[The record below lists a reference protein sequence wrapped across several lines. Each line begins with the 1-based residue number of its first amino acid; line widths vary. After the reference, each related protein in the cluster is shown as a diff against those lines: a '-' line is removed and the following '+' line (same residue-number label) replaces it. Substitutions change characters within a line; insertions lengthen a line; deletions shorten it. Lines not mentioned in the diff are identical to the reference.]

1 MNLALVLFL
10 AVGSVDPTAL
20 EEQGRSHLYNLEFA
34 EARRIFSELDRQAPE
49 SPAGPY
55 YEASALW
62 MEEFARRGS
71 MAGTTFRTGTYWSR
85 KRIEP
90 PNLELKREFFRL
102 LGETTARSEAL
113 LAATPK
119 HLEALFFLGAAEG
132 LSSAYHAVIAHSY
145 YRSYRAGK
153 RAKAFHEQ
161 LLELDPSYADAY
173 LLPGLYEYTVATLP
187 RTLRVAGFLVGIRGS
202 KTQGLKLVKRAV
214 EEGRRTRWVARLSL
228 NVMYQREKS
237 YREALGMLRELEAEF
252 PRNPLLPF
260 ETGSVH
266 LLRRDFGAARRV
278 FETMLASQ
286 AEGLPHYDRIET
298 SMLRLKLAESYLFA
312 KNFARASTELD
323 RALGAP
329 WVPDHIKARIFLRRG
344 MASDALGRRKAAEWD
359 YRRALTLDVDESTN
373 ELARRYSK
381 KPYR

>member
-1 MNLALVLFL
+1 MNGALVLFL
-10 AVGSVDPTAL
+10 AIGSVNPTAL

-34 EARRIFSELDRQAPE
+34 EARRIFSELDRRAPE

-55 YEASALW
+55 YKASALW
-62 MEEFARRGS
+62 MEEFARRGG
-71 MAGTTFRTGTYWSR
+71 MLGTTFRTGNYWSR
-85 KRIEP
+85 KRIAP
-90 PNLELKREFFRL
+90 PKPELEREFFRL
-102 LGETTARSEAL
+102 LGEATARSEAL

-132 LSSAYHAVIAHSY
+132 LLSAYHAVIAHNY

-153 RAKAFHEQ
+153 RAKTFHLQ

-173 LLPGLYEYTVATLP
+173 LLLGIYEYTVATLP
-187 RTLRVAGFLVGIRGS
+187 KTLRIAGFLVGIRGS

-237 YREALGMLRELEAEF
+237 YRDALGTLRELEAEF

-312 KNFARASTELD
+312 KNFARASMELD